1 MSTKILSRGLL
12 LSLLLGAVACSRG
25 NASPDGVSEAGA
37 SAMADR
43 DDAGNSVKCQY
54 FPAIPVAIGTPPG
67 PAPYTVSGELCAT
80 EDELVDG
87 ATVQLLIHGATYNH
101 QYWNFG
107 MVNGKRYSYSRGMA
121 ARGFPTFALDEIGA
135 GNSSRPPSEQMTID
149 AAALVAHEI
158 VEALRSGSING
169 IQFGKVIIVGHS
181 LGSVVAWQEAI
192 RYGDVDGVIVTG
204 AAHFLTSAFLDLA
217 LFYPAS
223 MDPKFSD
230 GGLDDGYVTTVPGI
244 RAAAF
249 YSAPDFDPAVVALD
263 EARKD
268 VLPGP
273 ELMTGLPVVLSAAT
287 QAIQVPVLTI
297 LGGNDLTACG
307 PDSQGRSFDCSYGA
321 IVASQEA
328 PFYSPKAQIQA
339 CIVPDSGHDIS
350 LALNND
356 LQVRDSAAWSF
367 RFVGQRQLAREH
379 DFDSGSGFDDIMD
392 RLPDCGGPTVELQ

>member
-1 MSTKILSRGLL
+1 MPTKILSRGLL
-12 LSLLLGAVACSRG
+12 LSFFGGAVACSPS
-25 NASPDGVSEAGA
+25 NASPDGVSKAGA
-37 SAMADR
+37 SAMAAP

-54 FPAIPVAIGTPPG
+54 FPEIPVAIGTPPG
-67 PAPYTVSGELCAT
+67 PAPYTVSGELYAT

-101 QYWNFG
+101 EYWNFG
-107 MVNGKRYSYSRGMA
+107 IVNEKRYSYSRSMA
-121 ARGFPTFALDEIGA
+121 VRGFPTFALDELGA
-135 GNSSRPPSEQMTID
+135 GNSSRPPSDQMTID
-149 AAALVAHEI
+149 TAALVAHAM
-158 VEALRSGSING
+158 VQALRSGSING

-192 RYGDVDGVIVTG
+192 SYGDVDGVIATG
-204 AAHFLTSAFLDLA
+204 AAHFLTSAFLDLN
-217 LFYPAS
+217 LFYPAM

-230 GGLDDGYVTTVPGI
+230 SALDDGYLTTVPGI
-244 RAAAF
+244 RAAF
-249 YSAPDFDPAVVALD
+249 YSSPDFDPAVVALD
-263 EARKD
+263 EKRKD
-268 VLPGP
+268 LVPGP
-273 ELMTGLPVVLSAAT
+273 ELMTGLPVVLSTAT

-307 PDSQGRSFDCSYGA
+307 TDAQGRSFDCSYGA

-328 PFYSPKAQIQA
+328 PFYSPNAQIQA
-339 CIVPDSGHDIS
+339 CIVPDSGQDIS

-367 RFVGQRQLAREH
+367 RFVGQRQLAQKH
-379 DFDSGSGFDDIMD
+379 DFDDGSGFDDIMD